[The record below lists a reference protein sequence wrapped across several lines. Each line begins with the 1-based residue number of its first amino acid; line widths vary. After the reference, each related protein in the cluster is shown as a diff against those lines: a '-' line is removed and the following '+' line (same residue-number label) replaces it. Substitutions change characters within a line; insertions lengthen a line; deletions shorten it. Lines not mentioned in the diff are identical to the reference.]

1 MLWKKFQ
8 MLKNKVSTLCSFT
21 KYKIRRISHPNRW
34 SIDLLPNGK
43 EMGSMLNPNRVIAK
57 GIKSCTYCLYV
68 RCATLI
74 VRVRGMPWHQ
84 TRATHY
90 HADLGLPDKSRAI
103 KGLVVCYV
111 VWLVSIKGMG
121 LRTCARCV
129 QDWSLVVVR
138 MAIELKYHNKS
149 F

>member
-1 MLWKKFQ
+1 
-8 MLKNKVSTLCSFT
+8 
-21 KYKIRRISHPNRW
+21 
-34 SIDLLPNGK
+34 
-43 EMGSMLNPNRVIAK
+43 MLNPIRVIAK
-57 GIKSCTYCLYV
+57 GIKSCTYCFYV

-121 LRTCARCV
+121 LRTCARC
-129 QDWSLVVVR
+129 LGIVR
-138 MAIELKYHNKS
+138 CFGHEGYRAHVLHIASPL
-149 F
+149 